1 MAVHGSRLSLA
12 LLEVVDHLYAAVL
25 EPARLGSALSAFA
38 KVLDARAAG
47 VRVET
52 VGVGVRQE
60 WVGLEP
66 SFDRAYVEHYWKDD
80 PWATSI
86 WEKPVGAIGHGDALS
101 PRAVVEASAFH
112 NELALPSG
120 FDDLAG
126 GLLERTSERVVTF
139 GVMKGAG
146 ARRFD
151 DEADRVARAL
161 APHLE
166 RSLALRDRLE
176 ALEARPLDVARV
188 PRGAVV
194 ASKLEARLSRLY
206 GLTPAEARVGVQVGR
221 GRSPKEIASA
231 HGTSWHTVRAQL
243 RAVFAKTGT
252 CTQSALAHLVT
263 LREAEV
269 AAEEALASTRR

>member
-1 MAVHGSRLSLA
+1 MHGTRLSLA
-12 LLEVVDHLYAAVL
+12 LLDVVDHLYAAVL
-25 EPARLGSALSAFA
+25 EPARLGIALSAFA
-38 KVLDARAAG
+38 KLLDARAAG

-80 PWATSI
+80 PWAAGI

-101 PRAVVEASAFH
+101 PRSVVEASAFH

-146 ARRFD
+146 SRRFD
-151 DEADRVARAL
+151 AHADRVARAL

-166 RSLALRDRLE
+166 RSLALRDRIE
-176 ALEARPLDVARV
+176 ALEARPRDVARV
-188 PRGAVV
+188 PAGAVGN
-194 ASKLEARLSRLY
+194 SKLEARLSRLY
-206 GLTPAEARVGVQVGR
+206 GLTPAEARVAVGVGR
-221 GRSPKEIASA
+221 GRSPKEIAGA

-243 RAVFAKTGT
+243 REVFAKTET
-252 CTQSALAHLVT
+252 STQSALAHLVT

-269 AAEEALASTRR
+269 AAEEALSTTGR

>member
-1 MAVHGSRLSLA
+1 MLD
-12 LLEVVDHLYAAVL
+12 VVDHLYAAVL
-25 EPARLGSALSAFA
+25 EPARLGSALTAFA

-60 WVGLEP
+60 WMGLEP

-80 PWATSI
+80 PWAASI
-86 WEKPVGAIGHGDALS
+86 WDKPVGTIGHGDALS

-146 ARRFD
+146 TRRFD
-151 DEADRVARAL
+151 AEADRVARAL

-176 ALEARPLDVARV
+176 ALEARPLEVTRV
-188 PRGAVV
+188 PTNRDAAI
-194 ASKLEARLSRLY
+194 ASKLEARLSRLHR
-206 GLTPAEARVGVQVGR
+206 LTPTEARVAVQIGR

-243 RAVFAKTGT
+243 REVFAKTET
-252 CTQSALAHLVT
+252 CTQSALARLVT

-269 AAEEALASTRR
+269 AAEDALAAPRR

>member
-1 MAVHGSRLSLA
+1 MSLV
-12 LLEVVDHLYAAVL
+12 LDVVDHLYAAVL
-25 EPARLGSALSAFA
+25 EPARLGNALTAFA
-38 KVLDARAAG
+38 QVLDARAAG

-66 SFDRAYVEHYWKDD
+66 SFDRAYVDHYWKDD
-80 PWATSI
+80 PWAASI
-86 WEKPVGAIGHGDALS
+86 WRKPVGTIGHGDALS

-126 GLLERTSERVVTF
+126 GLVERTSERVVTF

-146 ARRFD
+146 SRRFGA
-151 DEADRVARAL
+151 EADRVARAL

-188 PRGAVV
+188 PEDAAV
-194 ASKLEARLSRLY
+194 ASKLATRLWRLY
-206 GLTPAEARVGVQVGR
+206 ALTPAEARVAVQIGR
-221 GRSPKEIASA
+221 GRSPKEIAGA

-243 RAVFAKTGT
+243 RGVFAKTET
-252 CTQSALAHLVT
+252 CTQSALARLVT

-269 AAEEALASTRR
+269 AAEEALSAPRR